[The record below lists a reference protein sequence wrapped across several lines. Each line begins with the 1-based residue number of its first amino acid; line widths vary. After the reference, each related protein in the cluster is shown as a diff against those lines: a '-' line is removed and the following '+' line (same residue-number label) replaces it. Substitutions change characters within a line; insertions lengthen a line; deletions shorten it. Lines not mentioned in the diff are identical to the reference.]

1 MAPRI
6 CLAITLSLFLVGT
19 IYPQQNSRTGEVR
32 AEEKTPKAVQIIGKV
47 DATGSHLATDDGGSW
62 KISNPSVLTG
72 QTGKIVTVKCLLS
85 PDQSSIHV
93 LSIMADEKNIIA
105 YGDSAFRR

>member
-6 CLAITLSLFLVGT
+6 CLTIALSLFLVGT
-19 IYPQQNSRTGEVR
+19 LYAQQSSRTGDVR
-32 AEEKTPKAVQIIGKV
+32 AEKTTPKAVQIIGKV

-72 QTGKIVTVKCLLS
+72 HTGKTVTVKCLLS

-93 LSIMADEKNIIA
+93 LSITADEKKIIV